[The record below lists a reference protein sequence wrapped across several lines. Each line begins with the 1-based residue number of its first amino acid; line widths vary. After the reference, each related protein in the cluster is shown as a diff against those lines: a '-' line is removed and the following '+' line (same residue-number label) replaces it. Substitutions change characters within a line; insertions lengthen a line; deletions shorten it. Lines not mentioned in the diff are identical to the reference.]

1 MSQNVIGFHYTLKNK
16 AGEILDRTSDRPMAY
31 LEGSGGIIE
40 GLEESLSG
48 MNAGEKDEVIVRPE
62 KGYGFRDESQI
73 NTVSKSLLPADEVK
87 VGDFFQAGGDQHAPI
102 VQVVEIDGDDVK
114 LDANH
119 PLAGVDLIFDVEV
132 VEKRPAT
139 EEEIAHGHVH
149 QADQGGCCG
158 GSGGGG
164 CGCH

>member
-1 MSQNVIGFHYTLKNK
+1 MGSLESWDVCPARWGLQFSRVEWITALMSQNVIGFHYTLKNK

-87 VGDFFQAGGDQHAPI
+87 VGDFFQAGGDQHAPRTYPTPPTASGAPSI
-102 VQVVEIDGDDVK
+102 PQPIY
-114 LDANH
+114 
-119 PLAGVDLIFDVEV
+119 PLLFL
-132 VEKRPAT
+132 
-139 EEEIAHGHVH
+139 
-149 QADQGGCCG
+149 QARQTCLT
-158 GSGGGG
+158 
-164 CGCH
+164 